1 MCKST
6 YTQNQMTLKKI
17 QKNKSD
23 SWNKKKNN
31 NSYNALFD
39 LISLRYSVVLGVL
52 FLSVTV
58 FTFGGCGRETPK
70 EDLGLI
76 NGRFEQLENK
86 IAQLEAQSTE
96 TKESLTALGSYAKTL
111 EERIDTFTQEIKK
124 APIPKQATSQ
134 EKKQYHNVVRGDTLY
149 SISRKY
155 GLSVDEILRLN
166 NLNENHPIQP
176 GQKLMVTTDSH
187 DK

>member
-6 YTQNQMTLKKI
+6 YTQK
-17 QKNKSD
+17 
-23 SWNKKKNN
+23 
-31 NSYNALFD
+31 ALFD
-39 LISLRYSVVLGVL
+39 LISLRPSIILGVL

-58 FTFGGCGRETPK
+58 FTVGGCGRETPK

-86 IAQLEAQSTE
+86 IAQLETQFTE
-96 TKESLTALGSYAKTL
+96 MEEYLTALDSYAKAL
-111 EERIDTFTQEIKK
+111 EDRIDTFTQEIEK

-134 EKKQYHNVVRGDTLY
+134 GKKQYHNVVRGDTLY
-149 SISRKY
+149 NISKKY
-155 GLSVDEILRLN
+155 GLSADEIRRLN
-166 NLNENHPIQP
+166 NLNKNQPIQP

-187 DK
+187 K

>member
-6 YTQNQMTLKKI
+6 YTRK
-17 QKNKSD
+17 
-23 SWNKKKNN
+23 
-31 NSYNALFD
+31 ALFD
-39 LISLRYSVVLGVL
+39 LISLRPSIVLGVL

-86 IAQLEAQSTE
+86 IAQLEAQSAE
-96 TKESLTALGSYAKTL
+96 TKENLTALGSYAKTL
-111 EERIDTFTQEIKK
+111 EERIDTFTQEIEK
-124 APIPKQATSQ
+124 APVPKQATSQ

-149 SISRKY
+149 RISRKY
-155 GLSVDEILRLN
+155 GLSVEEIRRLN
-166 NLNENHPIQP
+166 NLNKNQPIQP
-176 GQKLMVTTDSH
+176 GQKLMVNTDSH
-187 DK
+187 K

>member
-1 MCKST
+1 MRKSL
-6 YTQNQMTLKKI
+6 YTQNQMSSKQI
-17 QKNKSD
+17 QENQGD
-23 SWNKKKNN
+23 SWKEKTSS
-31 NSYNALFD
+31 SYKALFD
-39 LISLRYSVVLGVL
+39 LTSLRPSIVLVVL

-76 NGRFEQLENK
+76 NGRLEQLENK

-96 TKESLTALGSYAKTL
+96 TKESVTTLGSYVKTL
-111 EERIDTFTQEIKK
+111 EERVETLTQEIEK
-124 APIPKQATSQ
+124 APVPKQATSQ

-155 GLSVDEILRLN
+155 GLSVEEIRRLN
-166 NLNENHPIQP
+166 NLNKNQPIQP
-176 GQKLMVTTDSH
+176 GQKLMVNTDGH
-187 DK
+187 K

>member
-17 QKNKSD
+17 QKNQSD

-31 NSYNALFD
+31 NSYKALFD
-39 LISLRYSVVLGVL
+39 LISLRPSIVLGVL

-58 FTFGGCGRETPK
+58 FAFGGCGRETPK

-76 NGRFEQLENK
+76 NGRLEQLENK
-86 IAQLEAQSTE
+86 IAQLEGQSIE
-96 TKESLTALGSYAKTL
+96 TKESMAKLDSYLKTL
-111 EERIDTFTQEIKK
+111 EERIDTLNQEIEK
-124 APIPKQATSQ
+124 APVPKKTVSRG
-134 EKKQYHNVVRGDTLY
+134 KKQYHKVILGETLY
-149 SISRKY
+149 SISKKY
-155 GLSVDEILRLN
+155 GLSVDEIRMLN
-166 NLNENHPIQP
+166 NLKQNQPIQP

-187 DK
+187 K

>member
-1 MCKST
+1 MEG
-6 YTQNQMTLKKI
+6 
-17 QKNKSD
+17 D
-23 SWNKKKNN
+23 SWKEKTSS
-31 NSYNALFD
+31 SYKALFD
-39 LISLRYSVVLGVL
+39 LTSLRPSIVLVVL

-76 NGRFEQLENK
+76 NGRLEQLENK

-96 TKESLTALGSYAKTL
+96 TKESVTTLGSYVKTL
-111 EERIDTFTQEIKK
+111 EERVETLTQEIEK
-124 APIPKQATSQ
+124 APVPKQATSQ

-155 GLSVDEILRLN
+155 GLSVEEIRRLN
-166 NLNENHPIQP
+166 NLKQNQSIQP

-187 DK
+187 G